1 MRGFVGRDGELADL
15 RAFLAEARAGRGRLV
30 LVAGEPGIGKTRL
43 AEELARHAGTAGM
56 ALGRGRTSEDEG
68 SPPYWVF
75 RQLARSIGWDVPA
88 LFTGRVASAAP
99 AEARFEAF
107 EAFAE
112 DLRAAAAPAGL
123 LAVLDDLQWADAASL
138 ALLVHLARGIGQS
151 HLMIVATYRD
161 TEPAARSALSA
172 ALSALAHEQ
181 DVTRIRLDGLTAAQV
196 GAQLVDVTGAA
207 VSAELAA
214 AVQERS
220 GGNPFFVAELGRML
234 GPVGEALPDAVPDVV
249 VDAVRARLARLSEPC
264 RTLVATAAALGVE
277 LDPELLAHVTGRSV
291 TEVLA
296 DLDEAVDAGIIAK
309 QRFAHDLVRA
319 AARLDLPT
327 ATRLD
332 AHARTA
338 AWLMTRPDAVQRAAQ
353 IAHHLLES
361 LPVGDAAAAGEWAE
375 RAADEALGQ
384 LAWERAAELY
394 GQACDTPAA
403 MTAARRSRLLRGVGV
418 ALICGGAID
427 AGKAALAAAADAARD
442 SGDAAVLGEV
452 ALAAEGIADAWRW
465 GGGRLAEEALAGLP
479 TDDDPLRAR
488 LLALN
493 VIEAGLLGDV
503 EADRNSA
510 EALAMAERLDDRRAL
525 RSALRARQMV
535 RSRPDGVHERLELG
549 DRMLAIGT
557 ADGDDDTAL
566 WGRLWR
572 FDALVML
579 GRLDEA
585 EAELVPMGVVAER
598 GRRWVARWHHLR
610 NEAVIA
616 IARGRF
622 DDAAGA
628 LHRCIALVQGRAEEN
643 SSLVGVPLTVLIV
656 IGGLTGRTDLAPEAM
671 LGSFD
676 RAAPPFVRAVRA
688 ESCLR
693 QGDRDRARAFFAGAA
708 APGQWPF
715 TSLLIACT
723 AHVAVAAELGSPEDL
738 ATAAAVLQPHADLFV
753 TGGAGAQTFG
763 GSVRTYLGMAAAAA
777 GRLDAAVRELR
788 LAIAADERIGAP
800 PFAAI
805 ARLELAKVLA
815 RRRRAA
821 DVEEA
826 AALAVAV
833 AATAATLQMGPLRR
847 DAEALTVALGGARSD
862 PLTRREREVV
872 THLAQGLTN
881 RQIAALL
888 HISERTA
895 EKHVENVLVKLDLP
909 NRTHVAAWAR
919 QEMRTGPT

>member
-1 MRGFVGRDGELADL
+1 VRGFVGRDGELSNL
-15 RAFLAEARAGRGRLV
+15 RAVLADARAGRGRLV
-30 LVAGEPGIGKTRL
+30 LLAGEPGIGKTRL
-43 AEELARHAGTAGM
+43 AEELARHADAAGT

-75 RQLARSIGWDVPA
+75 RQLARSIGWAVPE
-88 LFTGRVASAAP
+88 LFTGRAASAAP

-112 DLRAAAAPAGL
+112 DLRAAAAPDGL

-138 ALLVHLARGIGQS
+138 ALLVHLARGIGHS

-161 TEPAARSALSA
+161 TDPAGRAALSA

-196 GAQLVDVTGAA
+196 GAQLADVTGAA

-214 AVQERS
+214 MVQERS
-220 GGNPFFVAELGRML
+220 GGNPFFVAELGRVL
-234 GPVGEALPDAVPDVV
+234 DRDGEVLPEVV
-249 VDAVRARLARLSEPC
+249 VDAVRARLARLSGPC
-264 RTLVATAAALGVE
+264 RTLVATGAALGVE
-277 LDPELLAHVTGRSV
+277 LEPELMAQVTERSV
-291 TEVLA
+291 ADVLA
-296 DLDEAVDAGIIAK
+296 DLDEAAEAGILAK
-309 QRFAHDLVRA
+309 QRFVHDLIRE

-327 ATRLD
+327 ATRLS

-338 AWLMTRPDAVQRAAQ
+338 AWLADRPDAAHRAAQ

-361 LPVGDAAAAGEWAE
+361 LPVGDPVQASEWAE
-375 RAADEALGQ
+375 RAADEALDQ
-384 LAWERAAELY
+384 FAWERAAELY
-394 GQACDTPAA
+394 RRASGTGAPISAVC
-403 MTAARRSRLLRGVGV
+403 RSRLLRGAGV

-427 AGKAALAAAADAARD
+427 PGRAALSAAADAAREA
-442 SGDAAVLGEV
+442 GDAAALGEV

-465 GGGRLAEEALAGLP
+465 GGGRLAAEALAGLP
-479 TDDDPLRAR
+479 PGDDPLRAR
-488 LLALN
+488 LLALS
-493 VIEAGLLGDV
+493 VIEAGLLDDAN
-503 EADRNSA
+503 ADRNSA
-510 EALAMAERLDDRRAL
+510 DALAMAERLADRPAL

-549 DRMLAIGT
+549 ERMLAIGM
-557 ADGDDDTAL
+557 ADGDGDTAL

-598 GRRWVARWHHLR
+598 GRRWIARWHHLR

-622 DDAAGA
+622 DDAADT
-628 LHRCIALVQGRAEEN
+628 LHRCIALVQGRAEEH
-643 SSLVGVPLTVLIV
+643 SSLVGVPLTVLII
-656 IGGLTGRTDLAPEAM
+656 IGGLTGRTDLVPEPM
-671 LGSFD
+671 LESFD
-676 RAAPPFVRAVRA
+676 RVAPPFVRAVRA
-688 ESCLR
+688 GSCLR
-693 QGDRDRARAFFAGAA
+693 EGDRERARGFLAGAA
-708 APGQWPF
+708 TPDQWPF
-715 TSLLIACT
+715 TSLLIA
-723 AHVAVAAELGSPEDL
+723 AAAYIEVAAELGSPEHL
-738 ATAAAVLQPHADLFV
+738 ASAAAALQPHADLFV

-763 GSVRTYLGMAAAAA
+763 GSVRTYLGIAAASA
-777 GRLDAAVRELR
+777 GRLDVAVRELR
-788 LAIAADERIGAP
+788 LAVAGDERIGAP

-805 ARLELAKVLA
+805 ARLALAKVLA
-815 RRRRAA
+815 RRRRAT
-821 DVEEA
+821 DVDEA
-826 AALAVAV
+826 AALAATVAE
-833 AATAATLQMGPLRR
+833 TAAALQMGPLRR
-847 DAEALTVALGGARSD
+847 AAEALSAALGGDRSD

-895 EKHVENVLVKLDLP
+895 EKHVENVLVKLGLS
-909 NRTHVAAWAR
+909 NRAQVAAWAHA
-919 QEMRTGPT
+919 EMRTGPTY

>member
-15 RAFLAEARAGRGRLV
+15 RALLAEARAGRGRLV
-30 LVAGEPGIGKTRL
+30 LVAGEPGIGKTML
-43 AEELARHAGTAGM
+43 AEELARHADAAGM

-112 DLRAAAAPAGL
+112 DVRAAAAPAGL

-161 TEPAARSALSA
+161 TEPAGRSALPA

-181 DVTRIRLDGLTAAQV
+181 DVTRIRLDGLSAAQV
-196 GAQLVDVTGAA
+196 GVQLADVTGAA

-234 GPVGEALPDAVPDVV
+234 DTAGEALPGVV

-277 LDPELLAHVTGRSV
+277 LDPELLAHVAGRSV

-394 GQACDTPAA
+394 GHACDTDVAI
-403 MTAARRSRLLRGVGV
+403 TAARRSRLLRGVGV

-427 AGKAALAAAADAARD
+427 SGRAALAAAADAARS

-479 TDDDPLRAR
+479 PDDDPLRAR

-493 VIEAGLLGDV
+493 VIEAGLLDDV
-503 EADRNSA
+503 DADRNSA

-579 GRLDEA
+579 GRLYEA

-610 NEAVIA
+610 NESVIA
-616 IARGRF
+616 MARGRF

-656 IGGLTGRTDLAPEAM
+656 IGGLTGRTDLVPEPM

-676 RAAPPFVRAVRA
+676 RVAPPFVRAVRA

-715 TSLLIACT
+715 TSLLIACA
-723 AHVAVAAELGSPEDL
+723 AHVAVAAELGPPEDL

-763 GSVRTYLGMAAAAA
+763 GSVRTYLGMAAASA
-777 GRLDAAVRELR
+777 GRLDAAVREFR

-847 DAEALTVALGGARSD
+847 DAEALTATLGGARSD

-895 EKHVENVLVKLDLP
+895 EKHVENVLVKLGLP